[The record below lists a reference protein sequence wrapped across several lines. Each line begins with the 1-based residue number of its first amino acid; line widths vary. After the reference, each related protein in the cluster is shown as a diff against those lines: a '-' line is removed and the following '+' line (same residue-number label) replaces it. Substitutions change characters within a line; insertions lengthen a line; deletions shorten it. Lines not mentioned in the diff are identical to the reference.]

1 MFLTTFWLTRRQ
13 QQSGDELSAQ
23 QVLLEPVTLQKVMEG
38 ISCLV
43 TAIPIESYNILY

>member
-23 QVLLEPVTLQKVMEG
+23 QVLLEPVTLQKVMEYLLP
-38 ISCLV
+38 SDSH
-43 TAIPIESYNILY
+43 TYSIL